1 MLLFIFVFYRDIL
14 KLKETKPFFFE
25 AKRIITYI
33 INKYTWID
41 KNNDNNKFYLTF
53 LSLKLCFLKSF
64 YLFILYN
71 LINGEFKFCSFR
83 VLKLVNNDCGV
94 FYWLN

>member
-14 KLKETKPFFFE
+14 NLKETKPFFFE
-25 AKRIITYI
+25 AKQIITYI
-33 INKYTWID
+33 ISKYKWID
-41 KNNDNNKFYLTF
+41 NNNEHKKFYLTF

-71 LINGEFKFCSFR
+71 LINGEFKFCLFR
-83 VLKLVNNDCGV
+83 VLKLVNNEDCGV
-94 FYWLN
+94 F

>member
-41 KNNDNNKFYLTF
+41 NNNDNNKFSLTF

-71 LINGEFKFCSFR
+71 LINGEFKFCSLG
-83 VLKLVNNDCGV
+83 VLKLVYNGCGV
-94 FYWLN
+94 F

>member
-25 AKRIITYI
+25 AKRIKIYI

-41 KNNDNNKFYLTF
+41 NNNDNKFYLKF
-53 LSLKLCFLKSF
+53 LSVKLFFITRL
-64 YLFILYN
+64 YLFIFYN
-71 LINGEFKFCSFR
+71 PSSTINLNFVGLEF
-83 VLKLVNNDCGV
+83 
-94 FYWLN
+94 

>member
-14 KLKETKPFFFE
+14 KLKDTKSFFE

-41 KNNDNNKFYLTF
+41 NNNDNKFYLTF

-71 LINGEFKFCSFR
+71 LINGEFKFVRLEF
-83 VLKLVNNDCGV
+83 
-94 FYWLN
+94 

>member
-25 AKRIITYI
+25 AKQIITYI

-41 KNNDNNKFYLTF
+41 NNNDNNKFYLHS
-53 LSLKLCFLKSF
+53 SLKLCFLKSF

-71 LINGEFKFCSFR
+71 LINGEFKFVRLEF
-83 VLKLVNNDCGV
+83 
-94 FYWLN
+94 